1 MDKLETLKEIMAAR
15 RSRYPKD
22 YTGTHISEGELSEIL
37 ASTENIPNHKKT
49 RPWRFRVFKDEEK
62 MQLARELADLYKK
75 NAGPEQFLE
84 KKYQAMITKP
94 EQSAAIITIV
104 VNFSGLVPEWEEVAA
119 TAMAVQNM
127 YLTCT
132 AMDLGCYWSSPKLTE
147 QLGDFLNLEDN
158 QRCIGLF
165 YIGQVN

>member
-22 YTGTHISEGELSEIL
+22 YTGTHISESELSEIL

-49 RPWRFRVFKDEEK
+49 RPWRFRVFKEEEK
-62 MQLARELADLYKK
+62 MQLAQQLADLYKQ
-75 NAGPEQFLE
+75 NTAPGQFLE
-84 KKYQAMITKP
+84 KKYQSMITKP

-104 VNFSGLVPEWEEVAA
+104 VNFSGLVPGWEEIAA

-132 AMDLGCYWSSPKLTE
+132 AMNLGCYWSSPKLIE